1 MISVELKFNKILRKK
16 NGTEILSTDELKFL
30 NND

>member
-1 MISVELKFNKILRKK
+1 MISAELKFNKILKKK
-16 NGTEILSTDELKFL
+16 NGSDILSTDELKFL